1 MQNTIYQYYLLTFK
15 FMKKIVEK
23 VLLLQFLLFLAGIS
37 QSTQAQ
43 EIVLKTQLETNPV
56 KSVLFRLKINAP
68 KGATYYIDYGDGTE
82 KVTKTGSG
90 RNEIIDYHFAD
101 MEKVKEHGV
110 KVWGANFTEF
120 MVISNQK
127 VTEISLTDCT
137 ELINFSCAN
146 SLLKKLDLSK
156 CTKLKKVICNANQ
169 IEKLFIPDNVTWLD
183 FKLNRL
189 ALADFPKKNG
199 MYTYGPMR
207 PAYLSADKI
216 KGLTVDLTDFLK
228 YNGTTSTFQWY
239 RYNGKGNDADPA
251 MLIDPQ
257 TYKEENGVFAFNQVY
272 EEEIYCV
279 VANKEVPRLNNIND
293 QYGIMPIKLNGKS
306 KELDQVHAAFITD
319 KFTTDG
325 LPFELTLSS
334 LKDNSR
340 CNINWGDG
348 VIEELVLNKE
358 AKIIKHNFID
368 AKVGKQHL
376 VQIECADIDLVKLPE
391 VCGLIRFE
399 AGNTDNSVKRLVLDC
414 NRIATLDLTL
424 FKQCEEISANSCYA
438 NEIKLPATTTL
449 KKLSLNGNNITQIA
463 LSEYKNM
470 EELSLERN
478 KLTEIDLSQLNNLTK
493 VNIEYNKISSLKL
506 NDDYTKLA
514 ELKCGHNAIPMYM
527 LPEKKNMTIY
537 MYAPQESYDIPKALI
552 NEYVVDLSRF
562 NNLKGVTGK
571 PQPTT
576 YMWFIADNSSTPI
589 IKALHYDEKDGI
601 FSFKL
606 PETTKMYCSIQTEA
620 FPDLTSEAQSYHT
633 KPITMK
639 AVTNN
644 VSNIEGN
651 KDEIRIYQSVNAV
664 TVFAKSD
671 TTIHIYNV
679 QGEYITS
686 SSIKANGS
694 VTIQLPAGIYIAK
707 VQGKKTMKFIVS

>member
-1 MQNTIYQYYLLTFK
+1 
-15 FMKKIVEK
+15 MKKIVEK

-279 VANKEVPRLNNIND
+279 VANKELPRLNNIND

-306 KELDQVHAAFITD
+306 KELEQVHAAFITD

-376 VQIECADIDLVKLPE
+376 VQIECANINLVKLPE

-424 FKQCEEISANSCYA
+424 FKQCEEISANSCYT

>member
-1 MQNTIYQYYLLTFK
+1 
-15 FMKKIVEK
+15 MKKIVEK
-23 VLLLQFLLFLAGIS
+23 VLLLQFLLFLAGVS
-37 QSTQAQ
+37 QPAQAQ

-189 ALADFPKKNG
+189 ALADFPPKNG

-216 KGLTVDLTDFLK
+216 KGLIVDLTDFLK

-279 VANKEVPRLNNIND
+279 VANKELPRLNNIND
-293 QYGIMPIKLNGKS
+293 QYGIMPIKLNGKL
-306 KELDQVHAAFITD
+306 KELEQVHAAFITD

-376 VQIECADIDLVKLPE
+376 VQIECANINLVKLPE

-463 LSEYKNM
+463 LSEYKDM

-514 ELKCGHNAIPMYM
+514 ELKCGHNTIPMYM

>member
-279 VANKEVPRLNNIND
+279 VANKELPRLNNIND

-376 VQIECADIDLVKLPE
+376 VQIECANINLVKLPE

-399 AGNTDNSVKRLVLDC
+399 AGNTGNSVKRLVLDC

-463 LSEYKNM
+463 LSEYKDM

>member
-1 MQNTIYQYYLLTFK
+1 
-15 FMKKIVEK
+15 MKKIVEK

-37 QSTQAQ
+37 QPTQAQ

-279 VANKEVPRLNNIND
+279 VANKELPRLNNIND

-306 KELDQVHAAFITD
+306 KELEQVHAAFITD

-424 FKQCEEISANSCYA
+424 FKQCEEISANSCYT

>member
-1 MQNTIYQYYLLTFK
+1 
-15 FMKKIVEK
+15 MKKIVEK

-279 VANKEVPRLNNIND
+279 VANKELPRLNNIND

-376 VQIECADIDLVKLPE
+376 VQIECVDIDLVKLPE

>member
-1 MQNTIYQYYLLTFK
+1 M
-15 FMKKIVEK
+15 
-23 VLLLQFLLFLAGIS
+23 
-37 QSTQAQ
+37 
-43 EIVLKTQLETNPV
+43 
-56 KSVLFRLKINAP
+56 
-68 KGATYYIDYGDGTE
+68 
-82 KVTKTGSG
+82 
-90 RNEIIDYHFAD
+90 
-101 MEKVKEHGV
+101 
-110 KVWGANFTEF
+110 
-120 MVISNQK
+120 
-127 VTEISLTDCT
+127 
-137 ELINFSCAN
+137 
-146 SLLKKLDLSK
+146 
-156 CTKLKKVICNANQ
+156 
-169 IEKLFIPDNVTWLD
+169 
-183 FKLNRL
+183 
-189 ALADFPKKNG
+189 
-199 MYTYGPMR
+199 
-207 PAYLSADKI
+207 
-216 KGLTVDLTDFLK
+216 TDFLK

-257 TYKEENGVFAFNQVY
+257 TYKEENGVFAFNQAY

-279 VANKEVPRLNNIND
+279 VANKELPRLNNIND

-306 KELDQVHAAFITD
+306 KELKQVHAAFITD

-334 LKDNSR
+334 LKNNSQ

-358 AKIIKHNFID
+358 ARIVKHNFID

-562 NNLKGVTGK
+562 NNLKGLTGK

-664 TVFAKSD
+664 TIFAKSD
-671 TTIHIYNV
+671 ITIHIYNV

-707 VQGKKTMKFIVS
+707 VQGKKTMKLIVS

>member
-279 VANKEVPRLNNIND
+279 VANKELPRLNNIND

-306 KELDQVHAAFITD
+306 KELEQVHAAFITD

-376 VQIECADIDLVKLPE
+376 VQIECANINLVKLPE

-424 FKQCEEISANSCYA
+424 FKQCEEISANSCYT

-694 VTIQLPAGIYIAK
+694 VTIQLPVGIYIAK

>member
-1 MQNTIYQYYLLTFK
+1 M
-15 FMKKIVEK
+15 
-23 VLLLQFLLFLAGIS
+23 
-37 QSTQAQ
+37 
-43 EIVLKTQLETNPV
+43 

-279 VANKEVPRLNNIND
+279 VANKELPRLNNIND

-306 KELDQVHAAFITD
+306 KELEQVHAAFITD

-376 VQIECADIDLVKLPE
+376 VQIECANINLVKLPE

-424 FKQCEEISANSCYA
+424 FKQCEEISANSCYT

>member
-1 MQNTIYQYYLLTFK
+1 
-15 FMKKIVEK
+15 MKKIVEK

-189 ALADFPKKNG
+189 ALADFPPKNG

-279 VANKEVPRLNNIND
+279 VANKELPRLNNIND

-306 KELDQVHAAFITD
+306 KELEQVHAAFITD

-376 VQIECADIDLVKLPE
+376 VQIECANINLVKLPE

-424 FKQCEEISANSCYA
+424 FKQCEEISANSCYT

-506 NDDYTKLA
+506 NDNYTKLA

-651 KDEIRIYQSVNAV
+651 KDKIRIYQSVNAV

>member
-23 VLLLQFLLFLAGIS
+23 VLLLQFLLFLAGVS
-37 QSTQAQ
+37 QPAQAQ

-120 MVISNQK
+120 MVISNQQ

-257 TYKEENGVFAFNQVY
+257 TYKEENGVFAFNQIY

-279 VANKEVPRLNNIND
+279 VANTELPRLNNIND
-293 QYGIMPIKLNGKS
+293 HYGIMPIKLNGKP
-306 KELDQVHAAFITD
+306 KELEQVHAAFVTD

-325 LPFELTLSS
+325 LPFELTLSA
-334 LKDNSR
+334 LKDNSP

-358 AKIIKHNFID
+358 AKVVKHNFID
-368 AKVGKQHL
+368 AKVDKQHL
-376 VQIECADIDLVKLPE
+376 VQIECVDIDLVKLHE

-399 AGNTDNSVKRLVLDC
+399 ACNADSPVKRLVLDN
-414 NRIATLDLTL
+414 NRIATLDLTY
-424 FKQCEEISANSCYA
+424 FKQCEEISANGCYA
-438 NEIKLPATTTL
+438 NEIKLPATATL
-449 KKLSLNGNNITQIA
+449 RKLSLNGNNITQIA
-463 LSEYKNM
+463 LSGYKKM

-478 KLTEIDLSQLNNLTK
+478 KLTEIDLRQLNNLTK
-493 VNIEYNKISSLKL
+493 VNIEYNKISNLKL
-506 NDDYTKLA
+506 NDDYAKLS
-514 ELKCGHNAIPMYM
+514 EMKCGHNAIPMYM
-527 LPEKKNMTIY
+527 LPEKKNMTVY
-537 MYAPQESYDIPKALI
+537 MYAPQESYDIPEALI
-552 NEYVVDLSRF
+552 NGYTVDLSRF
-562 NNLKGVTGK
+562 NNLKGVTDN
-571 PQPTT
+571 PQTTT
-576 YMWFIADNSSTPI
+576 YIWLTTDNTSTPI

-601 FSFKL
+601 FTFKL
-606 PETTKMYCSIQTEA
+606 PEITKMYCSMQTAA
-620 FPDLTSEAQSYHT
+620 FPDLASEAQNYHT

-644 VSNIEGN
+644 ISNIEGN
-651 KDEIRIYQSVNAV
+651 KDGIRIYQSVNAV

-679 QGEYITS
+679 QGEYITN

>member
-1 MQNTIYQYYLLTFK
+1 
-15 FMKKIVEK
+15 MKKIVEK

-120 MVISNQK
+120 MVISNQQ

-279 VANKEVPRLNNIND
+279 VANKELPRLNNIND

-306 KELDQVHAAFITD
+306 KELEQVHAAFITD

-358 AKIIKHNFID
+358 AKIVKHNFID

>member
-1 MQNTIYQYYLLTFK
+1 
-15 FMKKIVEK
+15 MKKIVEK
-23 VLLLQFLLFLAGIS
+23 VLLLQFLLFLAGVS
-37 QSTQAQ
+37 QPAQAQ

-68 KGATYYIDYGDGTE
+68 KGATYYIDYSDGTE

-207 PAYLSADKI
+207 PAYLPADKI

-279 VANKEVPRLNNIND
+279 VTNTELPRLNNIND
-293 QYGIMPIKLNGKS
+293 HYGIMPIKLNGKP
-306 KELDQVHAAFITD
+306 KELEQVHAAFVTD

-325 LPFELTLSS
+325 LPFELTLSA
-334 LKDNSR
+334 LKDNSP

-358 AKIIKHNFID
+358 AKVVKHNFID
-368 AKVGKQHL
+368 AKVDKQHL
-376 VQIECADIDLVKLPE
+376 VQIECVDIDLVKLHE

-399 AGNTDNSVKRLVLDC
+399 ACNADSPVKRLVLDN
-414 NRIATLDLTL
+414 NRISTLDLTY
-424 FKQCEEISANSCYA
+424 FKQCEEISANGCYA
-438 NEIKLPATTTL
+438 NEIKLPATATL
-449 KKLSLNGNNITQIA
+449 RKLSLNGNNITQIA
-463 LSEYKNM
+463 LSGYKKM

-478 KLTEIDLSQLNNLTK
+478 KLTEIDLRQLNNLTK
-493 VNIEYNKISSLKL
+493 VNIEYNKISNLKL
-506 NDDYTKLA
+506 NDDYAKLS
-514 ELKCGHNAIPMYM
+514 EMKCGHNAIPMYM
-527 LPEKKNMTIY
+527 LPEKKNMTVY
-537 MYAPQESYDIPKALI
+537 MYAPQESYDIPEALI
-552 NEYVVDLSRF
+552 NGYTVDLSRF
-562 NNLKGVTGK
+562 NNLKGVTDN
-571 PQPTT
+571 PQTTT
-576 YMWFIADNSSTPI
+576 YIWLTTDNTSTPI

-601 FSFKL
+601 FTFKL
-606 PETTKMYCSIQTEA
+606 PEITKMYCSMQTAA
-620 FPDLTSEAQSYHT
+620 FPDLASEAQNYHT

-644 VSNIEGN
+644 IGNIEDN
-651 KDEIRIYQSVNAV
+651 KAGIRICQLANAV
-664 TVFAKSD
+664 TVSAKSD

-679 QGEYITS
+679 QGKHIAS
-686 SSIKANGS
+686 RSIKANEF
-694 VTIQLPAGIYIAK
+694 VTIPLPEGIYIAK
-707 VQGKKTMKFIVS
+707 VQGMKYMKFIVS

>member
-1 MQNTIYQYYLLTFK
+1 
-15 FMKKIVEK
+15 MKKIVEK

-279 VANKEVPRLNNIND
+279 VANKELPRLNNIND

>member
-189 ALADFPKKNG
+189 ALADFPPKNG

-279 VANKEVPRLNNIND
+279 VANKELPRLNNIND

-376 VQIECADIDLVKLPE
+376 VQIECANINLVKLPE

-424 FKQCEEISANSCYA
+424 FKQCEEISANSCYT

>member
-1 MQNTIYQYYLLTFK
+1 
-15 FMKKIVEK
+15 MKKIVEK
-23 VLLLQFLLFLAGIS
+23 VLLLQFLLFLAGVS
-37 QSTQAQ
+37 QPAQAQ

-189 ALADFPKKNG
+189 ALADFPQKNG

-279 VANKEVPRLNNIND
+279 VANKELPRLNNIND

-306 KELDQVHAAFITD
+306 KELEQVHAAFITD

-376 VQIECADIDLVKLPE
+376 VQIECANINLVKLPE

-424 FKQCEEISANSCYA
+424 FKQCEEISANSCYT

>member
-279 VANKEVPRLNNIND
+279 VANKELPRLNNIND

-306 KELDQVHAAFITD
+306 KELEQVHAAFITD

-376 VQIECADIDLVKLPE
+376 VQIECANINLVKLPE

-424 FKQCEEISANSCYA
+424 FKQCEEISANSCYT

-506 NDDYTKLA
+506 NDDCTKLA

-527 LPEKKNMTIY
+527 LPEKKNITIY

>member
-1 MQNTIYQYYLLTFK
+1 
-15 FMKKIVEK
+15 MKKIVEK
-23 VLLLQFLLFLAGIS
+23 VLLLQFLLFLAGVS
-37 QSTQAQ
+37 QPAQAQ

-189 ALADFPKKNG
+189 ALADFPPKNG

-279 VANKEVPRLNNIND
+279 VANKELPRLNNIND

-306 KELDQVHAAFITD
+306 KELEQVHAAFITD

-358 AKIIKHNFID
+358 AKIVKHNFID

-478 KLTEIDLSQLNNLTK
+478 KLTEIDLSQLNKLTK

-664 TVFAKSD
+664 TIFAKSD
-671 TTIHIYNV
+671 ITIHIYNV

-707 VQGKKTMKFIVS
+707 VQGKKTMKLIVS

>member
-1 MQNTIYQYYLLTFK
+1 
-15 FMKKIVEK
+15 MKKIVEK

-279 VANKEVPRLNNIND
+279 VANKELPRLNNIND

-358 AKIIKHNFID
+358 AEIIKHNFID

-694 VTIQLPAGIYIAK
+694 VIIQLPAGIYIAK

>member
-1 MQNTIYQYYLLTFK
+1 
-15 FMKKIVEK
+15 MKKIVEK

-189 ALADFPKKNG
+189 ALADFPPKNG

-279 VANKEVPRLNNIND
+279 VANKELPRLNNIND

-424 FKQCEEISANSCYA
+424 FKQCEEISANSCYT

>member
-189 ALADFPKKNG
+189 ALADFPPKNG

-279 VANKEVPRLNNIND
+279 VANKELPRLNNIND

-306 KELDQVHAAFITD
+306 KELEQVHAAFITD

-424 FKQCEEISANSCYA
+424 FKQCEEISANSCYT

>member
-120 MVISNQK
+120 MVISNQQ

-279 VANKEVPRLNNIND
+279 VANTELPRLNNIND
-293 QYGIMPIKLNGKS
+293 HYGIMPIKLNGKP
-306 KELDQVHAAFITD
+306 KELEQVHAAFVTD

-399 AGNTDNSVKRLVLDC
+399 AGNTNNSVKRLVLDC

-424 FKQCEEISANSCYA
+424 FKQCEEISANSCYT

>member
-1 MQNTIYQYYLLTFK
+1 
-15 FMKKIVEK
+15 MKKIVEK
-23 VLLLQFLLFLAGIS
+23 VLLLQFLLFLAGVS
-37 QSTQAQ
+37 QPAQAQ

-279 VANKEVPRLNNIND
+279 VANKELPRLNNIND

-306 KELDQVHAAFITD
+306 KELEQVHAAFITD

-376 VQIECADIDLVKLPE
+376 VQIECANINLVKLPE

-424 FKQCEEISANSCYA
+424 FKQCEEISANSCYT